1 MLGLTGGD
9 LMKNRIQ
16 APCGNTFLPNII
28 KYKGD
33 NNSDFTVDKLRIHR
47 PHEVTTV
54 NITSG

>member
-1 MLGLTGGD
+1 MLGLRGGD

-16 APCGNTFLPNII
+16 APYGNTSLPNII
-28 KYKGD
+28 KDKGD
-33 NNSDFTVDKLRIHR
+33 NNSDFTVDKLSIHR

>member
-1 MLGLTGGD
+1 MLGLRGGD

-16 APCGNTFLPNII
+16 EPYGNTFLPNII

-33 NNSDFTVDKLRIHR
+33 NNSDFTVDKLSIHR

>member
-16 APCGNTFLPNII
+16 APYGNTFLPNII

-33 NNSDFTVDKLRIHR
+33 NNSDFTVDKLSIHR